1 MNYSSIIS
9 TVSFNKNAMV
19 VLFLALASAQADAD
33 GWAMFSQQAQ
43 MKNYVIVDVGEA
55 SKVEPTYNA
64 KWNKDV
70 YQMNGRCFVFPGYM
84 GYWGYGNK
92 AAFLLV
98 NAQKSIQL
106 ALVETAIGSVK
117 VELQS
122 IAMIECPSGNN
133 VMPYSDNSEEQL
145 MLLKKRQAELKKK
158 LEDLQQ
164 QK

>member
-1 MNYSSIIS
+1 MSYGGIIS
-9 TVSFNKNAMV
+9 SVSFSKNAMV
-19 VLFLALASAQADAD
+19 VLFLALASAQASAD
-33 GWAMFSQQAQ
+33 GWAIFSQQAQ

-55 SKVEPTYNA
+55 SKVEPPYNT
-64 KWNKDV
+64 KWEKDV
-70 YQMNGRCFVFPGYM
+70 YQMNGRCFVFSGYM

-92 AAFLLV
+92 AALLLV

-122 IAMIECPSGNN
+122 ISMIECPSGNG
-133 VMPYSDNSEEQL
+133 VMPYSDNPEEQL
-145 MLLKKRQAELKKK
+145 KLLKKRQAELKKK

-164 QK
+164 QR